1 MKKNFLTKKTFS
13 SLFAATFLTIPLLIL
28 QGCGGDASGENTSV
42 STSSPVYQDLT
53 PGENITIKGRNFS
66 KTSFAT
72 VIPQNSSVTIPSEK
86 FPRIG
91 NVFIWDRTVTLNSY
105 EISKYEVT
113 QKLYEYVMGSIPH
126 DDSATRYGNDN
137 HKPPVKRVD

>member
-66 KTSFAT
+66 KNI
-72 VIPQNSSVTIPSEK
+72 VRNRNPPK
-86 FPRIG
+86 FFC
-91 NVFIWDRTVTLNSY
+91 NNTF
-105 EISKYEVT
+105 
-113 QKLYEYVMGSIPH
+113 
-126 DDSATRYGNDN
+126 
-137 HKPPVKRVD
+137 